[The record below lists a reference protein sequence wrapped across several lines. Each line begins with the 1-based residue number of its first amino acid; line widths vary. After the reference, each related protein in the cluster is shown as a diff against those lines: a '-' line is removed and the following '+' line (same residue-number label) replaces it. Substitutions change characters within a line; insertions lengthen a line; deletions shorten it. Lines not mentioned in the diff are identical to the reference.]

1 MIWAMTE
8 ESLQPWKLQPPR
20 LDTPAGSQGGSLH
33 ADDPSILTR
42 TDEQVTRSVRDPA
55 HSFDAVHYK
64 IQSYSSQ
71 LDPNTQ
77 HAGEIGSRVS
87 ANDGEYPI
95 AIRIYQPCEHLPAK
109 GARKQNPKYRIQRSS
124 FGVFLMFGHLTSLPS
139 SPHGDAR
146 QARVKKTIP
155 SRVIDR

>member
-8 ESLQPWKLQPPR
+8 ESIATVEVTAT
-20 LDTPAGSQGGSLH
+20 DSPAGSQGGSLH

-64 IQSYSSQ
+64 IQSYSLQ
-71 LDPNTQ
+71 LDRITQ
-77 HAGEIGSRVS
+77 YAGEIGSRVS

-95 AIRIYQPCEHLPAK
+95 AFVSINHVDIFPPKAPGNKIQNTESRE
-109 GARKQNPKYRIQRSS
+109 ARLE
-124 FGVFLMFGHLTSLPS
+124 FSLCL
-139 SPHGDAR
+139 
-146 QARVKKTIP
+146 
-155 SRVIDR
+155 VI